1 VIVVIQI
8 TIILVCRQ
16 TSKYGLLMTSITPL
30 PTSIEDLTPAWLTSA
45 LRDGGSIDADT
56 EVTTV
61 RPEQI
66 AEGVGFFSYLYRLH
80 LELNGEGPSTLVAK
94 LPTDTPHLQLAQMT
108 GAYEREVTFY
118 SQVAPASPLRTPRA
132 HIAAIVPGTT
142 DFVLVMDDLRELE
155 CADHLAGLSL
165 ERAERVI
172 DELARFHA
180 WGWGLRPTAAQHPA
194 FVAIDS
200 PVTVGLYTV
209 GIAAG
214 WEIYCKYGRVQPP
227 AGLADAIDN
236 FGELLPAMVASV
248 AEPGTLING
257 DLRADNL
264 FFDADQTPTT
274 VDFQLAMRGAGI
286 WDVAYLVGQG
296 LTKQERGD
304 NERRLVERYVDGLGE
319 AGIDY
324 PIEQAWQQFRTAVL
338 AQITFPLTAMMGWD
352 GLNDR
357 AKELLHALTER
368 AFSIIE
374 DTDALSDWLSRG
386 GNYAN

>member
-1 VIVVIQI
+1 MIQI
-8 TIILVCRQ
+8 TTLLACRQ
-16 TSKYGLLMTSITPL
+16 TSKYGLRMTSITPM

-45 LRDGGSIDADT
+45 LRAGGSIDADT
-56 EVTTV
+56 EVTAV
-61 RPEQI
+61 RGEQI
-66 AEGVGFFSYLYRLH
+66 AEGVGFFSYLFRLH

-94 LPTDTPHLQLAQMT
+94 LPTDTPNLQLAQIA

-180 WGWGLRPTAAQHPA
+180 WGWGVCPTAAQHPA

-200 PVTVGLYTV
+200 PVTIGLYTV

-214 WEIYCKYGRVQPP
+214 WEIYCKYGRVQAPS
-227 AGLADAIDN
+227 GLTDVVEN
-236 FGELLPAMVASV
+236 FGDLLPVMVAKV
-248 AEPGTLING
+248 AEPATLING

-264 FFDADQTPTT
+264 FFDADQAPTT
-274 VDFQLAMRGAGI
+274 VDFQLVMRGAGI

-296 LTKQERGD
+296 LTPQERGD
-304 NERRLVERYVDGLGE
+304 NARGLVERYVEGLAQ

-324 PIEQAWQQFRTAVL
+324 PIEQAWEQFRTAVL
-338 AQITFPLTAMMGWD
+338 AQITFPLTAMIGWE

-374 DTDALSDWLSRG
+374 DTDALSGWASRG
-386 GNYAN
+386 RHYAS